1 MREQEFLDAVSHIE
15 ADVVESF
22 VAMDA
27 RLQRKAGRSKA
38 GIIWTRIGAAAAC
51 FAVVLCAVMILPML
65 GVGSPE
71 VFDPPFELPFW
82 GGSSNEDP
90 SPPQHSS
97 FDFDSYRKMIRG
109 FKKSGLLAGSNS
121 IQGIKGSMGETYT
134 AFVDKVAKDGEFP
147 QPMLNSQPIPYQNR
161 EGFSNITFFPSELYG
176 LPWVWY
182 HCLVEGERV
191 NIQITYPACKG
202 VAVDPAKDVSEM
214 LRAVAPNAVNLD
226 NFEDRPSYKAVYLQS
241 IPMEAGEV
249 GVLVYEIKNSN
260 KKIYTFFAGE
270 ALVMV
275 TDYEGVMTHPLWRRF
290 SVGTGEIS
298 DEAEED
304 ALLQAGYVTQVAV
317 SSLPEGYAYA
327 YEGEDALAIVDYL
340 DSLSLQSRFKE
351 DPDEYTG
358 MTWVIS
364 VDYADG
370 STVTVY
376 HSGNM
381 FIRTADGPWYRM
393 EYEEADRFHALLD
406 ELNGE

>member
-38 GIIWTRIGAAAAC
+38 KVIWIRIGAVAAC
-51 FAVVLCAVMILPML
+51 FVVILSAVMILPML
-65 GVGSPE
+65 GGGSPE
-71 VFDPPFELPFW
+71 IFDPPFDFPFI
-82 GGSSNEDP
+82 GGIPNEDP
-90 SPPQHSS
+90 TPPQHAS

-109 FKKSGLLAGSNS
+109 FKQSGLLAGSNS

-147 QPMLNSQPIPYQNR
+147 HPMLNSQPIPYQNM

-202 VAVDPAKDVSEM
+202 VAVDPTKDASEM
-214 LRAVAPNAVNLD
+214 LKAIAPNAVNVD

-241 IPMEAGEV
+241 IPMATGEV

-290 SVGTGEIS
+290 SVGMGES
-298 DEAEED
+298 SAEAGED
-304 ALLQAGYVTQVAV
+304 DLLQAGDVTQVSV
-317 SSLPEGYAYA
+317 TSLPEGYAYA
-327 YEGEDALAIVDYL
+327 YEGEDAGVIADYL
-340 DSLSLQSRFKE
+340 GSPSLQSRFAE
-351 DPDEYTG
+351 NPDEYTG

-364 VDYADG
+364 LSYADG
-370 STVTVY
+370 NTVTVY

-381 FIRTADGPWYRM
+381 FIRAEDGPWYRM
-393 EYEEADRFHALLD
+393 EYEEAARFHALLD

>member
-27 RLQRKAGRSKA
+27 RLQRRAGRSRA
-38 GIIWTRIGAAAAC
+38 GIVWTRIGAVAAYL
-51 FAVVLCAVMILPML
+51 AVVLCAVMILPML

-90 SPPQHSS
+90 SPPQHAS
-97 FDFDSYRKMIRG
+97 FDFDSYEGMIRG
-109 FKKSGLLAGSNS
+109 FKKSGLLAGSDS

-134 AFVDKVAKDGEFP
+134 AFVDKVAKDGAFP
-147 QPMLNSQPIPYQNR
+147 RPMLNSQPIPYQNQ
-161 EGFSNITFFPSELYG
+161 EGFSNITFFPGELYD

-191 NIQITYPACKG
+191 NIQITYPSCKG

-214 LRAVAPNAVNLD
+214 LKAIAPNAVNPD
-226 NFEDRPSYKAVYLQS
+226 NYKDRPNYEAVYLQS
-241 IPMEAGEV
+241 IPMATGEV
-249 GVLVYEIKNSN
+249 GVLVYELKDRTM
-260 KKIYTFFAGE
+260 YTFFMGDAM
-270 ALVMV
+270 VIV

-290 SVGTGEIS
+290 SVGMGES
-298 DEAEED
+298 SAEAGED
-304 ALLQAGYVTQVAV
+304 DLLQAGDVTRVTV
-317 SSLPEGYAYA
+317 SSLPGSYAYA

-340 DSLSLQSRFKE
+340 DSLSLRSEFEE
-351 DPDEYTG
+351 DPDEYVG
-358 MTWVIS
+358 MTWVIA
-364 VDYADG
+364 VDHADG

-376 HSGNM
+376 HFGNM
-381 FIRTADGPWYRM
+381 FIRAEDGPWYRM
-393 EYEEADRFHALLD
+393 EYEEAARFDALLD

>member
-1 MREQEFLDAVSHIE
+1 MKEQEFLDGVSQIE

-27 RLQRKAGRSKA
+27 RLQKKAGRSKA
-38 GIIWTRIGAAAAC
+38 KIIWTRIGAVAAC
-51 FAVVLCAVMILPML
+51 LAVILSAGMILSML

-71 VFDPPFELPFW
+71 VFDPPFDFPFI
-82 GGSSNEDP
+82 GGTPNEDP

-109 FKKSGLLAGSNS
+109 FKQSGLLAGSDS
-121 IQGIKGSMGETYT
+121 IQGIKDSMGETYA
-134 AFVDKVAKDGEFP
+134 AFVDKVAKDGAFP
-147 QPMLNSQPIPYQNR
+147 HPLLNGQPIPYQNK
-161 EGFSNITFFPSELYG
+161 EGFSNITFFPSELYS

-202 VAVDPAKDVSEM
+202 VAVDPAKDASEM
-214 LRAVAPNAVNLD
+214 LKAIAPGAVNLD
-226 NFEDRPSYKAVYLQS
+226 NYKDRPSYNAVYLQN
-241 IPMEAGEV
+241 IPMATGDV
-249 GVLVYEIKNSN
+249 SVLVYEIKNSN
-260 KKIYTFFAGE
+260 KNMYTFFMGD

-275 TDYEGVMTHPLWRRF
+275 TDYEGVMTHRLWKQF

-298 DEAEED
+298 FEAEED
-304 ALLQAGYVTQVAV
+304 ALLQAGDVTRVSV

-327 YEGEDALAIVDYL
+327 YEGEDARAIADYL
-340 DSLSLQSRFKE
+340 DDLSLQSRFTE
-351 DPDEYTG
+351 NPDEYTG

-364 VDYADG
+364 LSYADG
-370 STVTVY
+370 RAVTVY

-381 FIRTADGPWYRM
+381 FIRAEDGPWYRM
-393 EYEEADRFHALLD
+393 EYEEADRFNTLLD

>member
-1 MREQEFLDAVSHIE
+1 MREQEFLDGVSLIE

-27 RLQRKAGRSKA
+27 RLQRKAGRSKVRV
-38 GIIWTRIGAAAAC
+38 IWTRIGAVAAC
-51 FAVVLCAVMILPML
+51 FAVVVCAVMILPML

-82 GGSSNEDP
+82 GGPSNEDP

-109 FKKSGLLAGSNS
+109 FKKSGLLAGSES
-121 IQGIKGSMGETYT
+121 IQGIKGSMGETYA

-147 QPMLNSQPIPYQNR
+147 HPMLNSQPIPYQNR

-202 VAVDPAKDVSEM
+202 VAVDPAKDASEM
-214 LRAVAPNAVNLD
+214 LKAIAPNAVNPD
-226 NFEDRPSYKAVYLQS
+226 NYKDRPNYEAVYLQS
-241 IPMEAGEV
+241 IPMATGEV
-249 GVLVYEIKNSN
+249 GVLVYELKDNRIM
-260 KKIYTFFAGE
+260 YTFFMGDAM
-270 ALVMV
+270 VIV

-304 ALLQAGYVTQVAV
+304 ALLPAGDVTRA
-317 SSLPEGYAYA
+317 SLFSLPGGYDYA
-327 YEGEDALAIVDYL
+327 YEGEDAMAIVDYL

-351 DPDEYTG
+351 DPDEHTA
-358 MTWVIS
+358 MSWVIS
-364 VDYADG
+364 VEYADG
-370 STVTVY
+370 STVTV
-376 HSGNM
+376 HFFGNL
-381 FIRTADGPWYRM
+381 FIRKEDGPWYRL
-393 EYEEADRFHALLD
+393 EDEEAERFHALLD
-406 ELNGE
+406 KLMGK

>member
-38 GIIWTRIGAAAAC
+38 KIIWTRIGTVAAC

-90 SPPQHSS
+90 SPPQYAP
-97 FDFDSYRKMIRG
+97 FDFDSYKGMIRG

-134 AFVDKVAKDGEFP
+134 AFVDKVAKDGDFP
-147 QPMLNSQPIPYQNR
+147 HPMLNSQPIPYQNM

-202 VAVDPAKDVSEM
+202 VAVDPTKDASEM
-214 LRAVAPNAVNLD
+214 LKAIAPNAVNVD

-275 TDYEGVMTHPLWRRF
+275 TDYEG
-290 SVGTGEIS
+290 TGETS

-304 ALLQAGYVTQVAV
+304 ALLPAGDVTQV
-317 SSLPEGYAYA
+317 SITSLPEGYAYA
-327 YEGEDALAIVDYL
+327 YEGEDAGVIADYL
-340 DSLSLQSRFKE
+340 GSLSLQSRFAE
-351 DPDEYTG
+351 NPDEYTG

-364 VDYADG
+364 LSYADG
-370 STVTVY
+370 NTVTVY

-381 FIRTADGPWYRM
+381 FIRAEDGPWYRM
-393 EYEEADRFHALLD
+393 EYEEADRFNTLLD